1 MWYNCTHSDF
11 MFDCC
16 VVGYT
21 SLISSFGY
29 HILPQSGK
37 FIVACFSDG
46 VTYHCVDLVSHTFW
60 NCFYGVDAP
69 QVFLFFLSE
78 SSPDELYLST
88 LLFLESPIYSSLK
101 RPLARL
107 LKRPL
112 VCPWKDNTGIHS
124 HNSLVG
130 RYFWERL
137 CHGVSAG
144 HSHSLPSQHRLSNL
158 R

>member
-1 MWYNCTHSDF
+1 MLFASMESVGLLVFIPSWYVCTSSDF

-29 HILPQSGK
+29 HILPKSGK

-69 QVFLFFLSE
+69 
-78 SSPDELYLST
+78 
-88 LLFLESPIYSSLK
+88 
-101 RPLARL
+101 
-107 LKRPL
+107 
-112 VCPWKDNTGIHS
+112 
-124 HNSLVG
+124 
-130 RYFWERL
+130 
-137 CHGVSAG
+137 
-144 HSHSLPSQHRLSNL
+144 
-158 R
+158 